1 MIRALSAALILLAA
15 LGAVGAILF
24 LPAGHAL
31 WTQAALFIFQR
42 QQELHQSLASDLRS
56 IHDAG
61 PIAAIGLTGLSF
73 IYGVLHAL
81 GPGHG
86 KAVVSAYVMA
96 DARRLRQG
104 VALAWLASGLQAVVA
119 ITLVTV
125 ILLVSAAALRQTQ
138 ITTLLLERLGYAFVV
153 VIGVVIGFSALWRAI
168 GKSDHHCHHHH
179 ADGFAHLSTPNQGVG
194 PGGSRLRQGLMVLAV
209 GIRPCSGAVL
219 VLSFAKAV
227 GVFLYGI
234 LATIAMSIGTALTV
248 STLAILT
255 FFFRRMALNVAGE
268 RARAIGAIELGLA
281 LLAGAGLV
289 LLGSL
294 LLVGSFATPA
304 APFRI

>member
-1 MIRALSAALILLAA
+1 MNRSVTAALLLLAA
-15 LGAVGAILF
+15 LSVIGAILF

-31 WTQAALFIFQR
+31 WSQTALFVFQR

-56 IHDAG
+56 ISDAG
-61 PIAAIGLTGLSF
+61 PIAAVGLTALSF

-96 DARRLRQG
+96 DSRRLRQG
-104 VALAWLASGLQAVVA
+104 VVLAWLASGLQAVVA
-119 ITLVTV
+119 ITLVTA
-125 ILLVSAAALRQTQ
+125 ILLVSAAALHQTQ
-138 ITTLLLERLGYAFVV
+138 ITTLFLERLGYAFVV
-153 VIGVVIGFSALWRAI
+153 LIGIVIGTTALWRSF
-168 GKSDHHCHHHH
+168 GKGHHHCHHHH
-179 ADGFAHLSTPNQGVG
+179 AAEFDHLSTPTQGRAS
-194 PGGSRLRQGLMVLAV
+194 GSRLRHGLMVLAV

-234 LATIAMSIGTALTV
+234 LATIAMAVGTALTV
-248 STLAILT
+248 SALAILT
-255 FFFRRMALNVAGE
+255 FFFRRMTLNVVGE
-268 RARAIGAIELGLA
+268 GARAVGAIELALA
-281 LLAGAGLV
+281 LLAGLGLV

-294 LLVGSFATPA
+294 LLAGSFATPVS
-304 APFRI
+304 PFRI